1 MLCLSQRAS
10 VVFDMFVR
18 IKKFCDFCVECKS
31 DADLCAITVRCE
43 SMFPFLVDTMLR
55 VCDSDAAHHTHIDS
69 RHRE

>member
-43 SMFPFLVDTMLR
+43 SMVPV
-55 VCDSDAAHHTHIDS
+55 S
-69 RHRE
+69 RRHYASCL